1 MNQDKRDEELRS
13 RFAVV
18 ARPLQ
23 GEPIEVTSRVLS
35 PGEAIGVPPRDDFAL
50 IRGQEKIIEANFKGF
65 RGHAF
70 SAAGRTFRG
79 TVGEILALPLQPIPE
94 RAVFFAAMNAVL
106 ASLGTIQRTVH
117 CRDEDPMR
125 CGEKLA
131 EDLAALSPSPKSV
144 ALIGYQPGMTKS
156 LSNLFRRMDI
166 QFQVTDMNPENIGK
180 EMFGTTVR
188 DGSENDTVIREA
200 GLIFCTGSTMVNGSL
215 WGILDGCKAGSTRV
229 VFFGVT
235 VQGPAA
241 LMGWETFCPFGRS
254 PLDQSQVRIRTRN
267 GRSS

>member
-1 MNQDKRDEELRS
+1 MKEDLSMNKNAGDEELRS
-13 RFAVV
+13 RFADV
-18 ARPLQ
+18 ARSVQ
-23 GEPIEVTSRVLS
+23 GEIMEVTSRVLS

-50 IRGQEKIIEANFKGF
+50 LRGQEKIIEANFKGF

-70 SAAGRTFRG
+70 SAAERTFRG
-79 TVGEILALPLQPIPE
+79 TVGDILALPLQHIPE

-117 CRDEDPMR
+117 CRDDDPMR

-131 EDLAALSPSPKSV
+131 EHLAVMSPRPGSV
-144 ALIGYQPGMTKS
+144 ALIGYQPGMTKF
-156 LSNLFRRMDI
+156 LSDLCRRMEI
-166 QFQVTDMNPENIGK
+166 RFQVTDMNPKNIGK
-180 EMFGTTVR
+180 EMFGTPLR
-188 DGSENDTVIREA
+188 DGTENETVIREA
-200 GLIFCTGSTMVNGSL
+200 DRIFCTGSTIVNGSL
-215 WGILDGCKAGSTRV
+215 WDILEWCKAYSTRV

-254 PLDQSQVRIRTRN
+254 PQDRAV
-267 GRSS
+267 